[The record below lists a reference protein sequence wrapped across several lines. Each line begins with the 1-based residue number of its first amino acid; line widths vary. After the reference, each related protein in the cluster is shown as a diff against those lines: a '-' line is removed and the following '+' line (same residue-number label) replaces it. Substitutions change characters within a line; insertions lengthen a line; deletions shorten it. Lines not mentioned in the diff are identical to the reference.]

1 LAYSAFGNAEGCSNG
16 LLATVSFDELLDVH
30 AAAVYPSKLFLPRG
44 LTWAFRLLNWE
55 PLINTTGATDMPR
68 KDTFHGFGTF
78 YALGNKFEVRVEY
91 TQDSDG
97 GIILEAADLIG
108 IFLDNDKVAASLNH
122 DIKLDICDLDAG
134 AIWLFE
140 EIAIN
145 DAFMNGPYGED
156 Y

>member
-1 LAYSAFGNAEGCSNG
+1 
-16 LLATVSFDELLDVH
+16 
-30 AAAVYPSKLFLPRG
+30 
-44 LTWAFRLLNWE
+44 
-55 PLINTTGATDMPR
+55 MPR

-78 YALGNKFEVRVEY
+78 YALNNKFEVRVEY
-91 TQDSDG
+91 TQDTDG

-122 DIKLDICDLDAG
+122 DIKLNICDLDAD

-145 DAFMNGPYGED
+145 DALMNGPYGED